1 MQDHK
6 KLKAWQEAHKLC
18 LQVYRATA
26 DFPNAEKFGLVSQM
40 RRAAVS
46 ISSNIAE
53 GCGRSSKA
61 DFARFLDIAIGSCC
75 ELEAQILISTDL
87 SFFGK
92 GEGESINENV
102 GTVRRMT
109 SGLLGRLREGTPVDE
124 NEG

>member
-1 MQDHK
+1 MQDPK
-6 KLKAWQEAHKLC
+6 KLKVWNEAHKLC
-18 LQVYRATA
+18 LQVYRATD

-61 DFARFLDIAIGSCC
+61 DFARFIDMAIGSCC
-75 ELEAQILISTDL
+75 ELETQVLISTDL

-92 GEGESINENV
+92 DEGESINENV
-102 GTVRRMT
+102 AIVRRML
-109 SGLLGRLREGTPVDE
+109 SGLLGKLRERTTVDE
-124 NEG
+124 NAG